1 MDRNQQTSYEE
12 DKGII
17 ANDNLA
23 IGSVNEFIVNSTD
36 ENANVCIERDED
48 YTPKKS
54 QTAIGVTMVVS
65 MVISLCG
72 FHILYILCSFLF
84 NNISYGYTLYT
95 GLNVISII
103 AGLLLAVCMFMLSRM
118 ANNKATRIG
127 TLIFFVSFLID
138 VLRAIASSEFI
149 DFSESF
155 RQYFNNY
162 FSIFCALGGIYA
174 CGLLIR
180 NNLLSSKNKSWIAML
195 LVLTF
200 LGGCDFGQNFVPQ
213 AIFPDY
219 FICKSYFNILSSI
232 LIAAAY
238 WNLARCCAFSGKY
251 NAAIKG
257 DYSPL
262 NKYMI
267 APFVCVCISFLF
279 SYLLFSNYELFNL

>member
-36 ENANVCIERDED
+36 ENANVYIERDED

-65 MVISLCG
+65 MVMSL
-72 FHILYILCSFLF
+72 LCSFLF
-84 NNISYGYTLYT
+84 NNISFDYTLYT
-95 GLNVISII
+95 GLSVISFI

-127 TLIFFVSFLID
+127 TSIFFVFCLGNFL
-138 VLRAIASSEFI
+138 LYGIASSEFI

-155 RQYFNNY
+155 WQYFNDY

-200 LGGCDFGQNFVPQ
+200 LGGCDFGQFFVPQ
-213 AIFPDY
+213 AILPDY
-219 FICKSYFNILSSI
+219 FICKIYFNILSSI

-279 SYLLFSNYELFNL
+279 FYLLFSNYELFNL

>member
-36 ENANVCIERDED
+36 ENANVYIERDED

-65 MVISLCG
+65 MVISL
-72 FHILYILCSFLF
+72 LLRRYFL
-84 NNISYGYTLYT
+84 SYFGYRFGEIGYTLST
-95 GLNVISII
+95 SLDVISII
-103 AGLLLAVCMFMLSRM
+103 ASLLLAVCMFMLSRM

-127 TLIFFVSFLID
+127 ALIFFVSFLRD
-138 VLRAIASSEFI
+138 VFRAIVISGFT
-149 DFSESF
+149 DFSDSF
-155 RQYFNNY
+155 RYNFNNY
-162 FSIFCALGGIYA
+162 FSIFCTLGGIYA

-200 LGGCDFGQNFVPQ
+200 LGDFDFGPFFVPQ
-213 AIFPDY
+213 AILPDY
-219 FICKSYFNILSSI
+219 FICKNYFNILSSI